1 MYDELGN
8 GLDAKDRQ
16 NLLDMNGMYQS
27 SYYQRGNHNMVFTE
41 KWRYADKINLLKAWF
56 SLDRPKGVL
65 LSIDNLTISTSR
77 EIHMEEYFEILQE
90 ESKKGLLV

>member
-16 NLLDMNGMYQS
+16 MLLDMNGMYQS
-27 SYYQRGNHNMVFTE
+27 SYFQRGNHNMVFME

-56 SLDRPKGVL
+56 GLDRPKGVI
-65 LSIDNLTISTSR
+65 LSIDDLTISTSR

-90 ESKKGLLV
+90 QSKKGLLV